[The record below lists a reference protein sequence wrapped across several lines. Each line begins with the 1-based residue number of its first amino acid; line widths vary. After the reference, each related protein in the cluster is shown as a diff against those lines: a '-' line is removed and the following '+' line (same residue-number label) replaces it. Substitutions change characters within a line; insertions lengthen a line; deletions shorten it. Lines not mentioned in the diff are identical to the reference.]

1 MTLLRKSAFRLYRY
15 SCISALFSSLALQ
28 LTFATEVS
36 KEEFHYPGREWET
49 IQASTLTP
57 TCKNQL
63 SEARTLFQ
71 SLATSSV
78 IAVQDGRILF
88 SYGQT
93 DRASI
98 IESARKSLL
107 SMMYGKYVEN
117 GSIDLNMTLEEIGI
131 DDTGG
136 LLPQERQ
143 ARLQD
148 LLTARSGVFH
158 LAANAGDDLKHA
170 PARGSQAAGSYFL
183 YNNWDFNV
191 AGNIFERLTKRDIYR
206 TFEEDIAQPLQLQDF
221 RLKAQRKFGDKN
233 KSLYMPYH
241 FFLST
246 RDMARIGYL
255 ALTKGRWNN
264 QQIVP
269 AVWLA
274 KSTASF
280 TASSEMHPDST
291 AARHV
296 GYGYMW
302 WVLEETTASP
312 LHGAYMA
319 WGLQGQYLLIIPK
332 SRMVIAHKREL
343 PVAGNWKAPGVS
355 KDNFL
360 AAARLLATAH
370 CELP

>member
-1 MTLLRKSAFRLYRY
+1 MLG
-15 SCISALFSSLALQ
+15 FSLGIQ
-28 LTFATEVS
+28 LGLATELN

-49 IQASTLTP
+49 IQTSTLTP
-57 TCKNQL
+57 ACKNQL

-71 SLATSSV
+71 TLATSSV

-93 DRASI
+93 DKVSI

-107 SMMYGKYVEN
+107 SMLYGNYVEN
-117 GSIDLNMTLEEIGI
+117 GSIDLNKTLEEIGV
-131 DDTGG
+131 DDIGG
-136 LLPQERQ
+136 LLAQEKQ
-143 ARLQD
+143 ATVQD

-158 LAANAGDDLKHA
+158 LAANAGDDLKQA
-170 PARGSQAAGSYFL
+170 PERGSQAAGSYFL
-183 YNNWDFNV
+183 YNNWDFNL
-191 AGNIFERLTKRDIYR
+191 AGEIFERLTKRDIYR

-221 RLKAQRKFGDKN
+221 RLKEQHKFGDKN
-233 KSLYMPYH
+233 KSRYLPYH

-255 ALTKGRWNN
+255 ALTNGKWKN

-269 AVWLA
+269 TAWLA
-274 KSTASF
+274 KTTASF
-280 TASSEMHPDST
+280 TPSSEMHPAST

-296 GYGYMW
+296 AYGYMW
-302 WVLEETTASP
+302 WVLEEPTASP
-312 LHGAYMA
+312 LNGAYMA

-332 SRMVIAHKREL
+332 NRMVIAHKREL

-370 CELP
+370 CEIP